1 MDMGK
6 DNERK
11 REVSALRHVLVLVN
25 VNVNVPEKNP
35 RLIAPDQR
43 AFILGARSR
52 LRAGARSRY
61 QAIQVFE
68 EELLRETYYSFQF
81 KTPFFHT

>member
-25 VNVNVPEKNP
+25 VNVNVPEKNR
-35 RLIAPDQR
+35 RLIAPDQK
-43 AFILGARSR
+43 ACILGVR

-61 QAIQVFE
+61 QSIQVFE